1 MMGIHFTSFDL
12 VINLIFSYIAT
23 VGFALT
29 VNIPHRVI
37 HYSGLCGLAGWMVY
51 WLLTLASAG
60 RLLSNVAGAFV
71 VGLVAVLFAKWKK
84 CPVTLFSVPGLVPLV
99 PGAPAYMAVRRFI
112 DGHYMAGMQM
122 IMRVAIITV
131 AIALGFLLSTL
142 FQEALNKLI
151 KRRRAR
157 LRR

>member
-1 MMGIHFTSFDL
+1 
-12 VINLIFSYIAT
+12 
-23 VGFALT
+23 
-29 VNIPHRVI
+29 
-37 HYSGLCGLAGWMVY
+37 
-51 WLLTLASAG
+51 
-60 RLLSNVAGAFV
+60 
-71 VGLVAVLFAKWKK
+71 
-84 CPVTLFSVPGLVPLV
+84 
-99 PGAPAYMAVRRFI
+99 
-112 DGHYMAGMQM
+112 M